1 VKKSAPSRSRHL
13 QYETLESREVM
24 AAGFTASLNA
34 AGTLNVI
41 GTSNADQINFVQKSG
56 SISIV
61 GRSGSWA
68 AASVKLIVVDLK
80 GGNDNVSFA
89 SVTNGGNQAIA
100 EEIIVVAGAGTETV
114 RAPSGGTATITG
126 SGKQL
131 SISSA
136 GVTKL
141 DGKVVTLNGQTP
153 TPTPPP
159 APPTPPPPASNWFA
173 TNVVDTALRSLG
185 STLYVDGRIDRNDM
199 INLLRSAKDNATI
212 DNTEL
217 NDLRN
222 IVANTTLFGTLDH
235 VRVLS
240 SYIVN
245 GTVANARYTGQAL
258 GNLAAG
264 ASDVQMEKL
273 IGKWFLGLDRPT
285 TSGIYRQVA
294 GTLFV
299 NGAQHTDVR
308 QGALGDCYLLATLAE
323 VALRSPATL
332 TNMFVVNGD
341 GTYTVKFFNNA
352 SVTHYVTVDSQLPTD
367 SAGRLI
373 YASRGVMN
381 WNSTN
386 ELWVALAEKAYVQLN
401 EFGFVRPGLPGNGLN
416 AYSAIEGGY
425 IYAAMNQ
432 VTGRAVA
439 AFAATSSTANFTT
452 FVNAFNQGKLI
463 GFASKPTPAAGSG
476 VVGNHAYAVVGYNA
490 NNQTITLYNPWGPEY
505 GLVVMSWSQIQA
517 NFNYFDRTV

>member
-1 VKKSAPSRSRHL
+1 MKKSAASRSRHL
-13 QYETLESREVM
+13 QYEMLESREVM

-41 GTSNADQINFVQKSG
+41 GTANADQINFLQRSG
-56 SISIV
+56 NISIA
-61 GRSGSWA
+61 GRSESWSA
-68 AASVKLIVVDLK
+68 DRVRLIVVDLK
-80 GGNDNVSFA
+80 GGNDSVSFA

-100 EEIIVVAGAGTETV
+100 EEIIVVAGTGTESV
-114 RAPSGGTATITG
+114 RAPNSGTATITG

-136 GVTKL
+136 GVAKL
-141 DGKVVTLNGQTP
+141 DGKVITLGGLAP

-159 APPTPPPPASNWFA
+159 APPTPPPPVNNWFA

-212 DNTEL
+212 DSTEL

-245 GTVANARYTGQAL
+245 GTVANARYAGQAL
-258 GNLAAG
+258 GDLTAG
-264 ASDVQMEKL
+264 ASDVKMENL
-273 IGKWFLGLDRPT
+273 ISKWFLGLDRPT

-299 NGAQHTDVR
+299 SGAQHTDVR
-308 QGALGDCYLLATLAE
+308 QGALGDCYFLATLAE
-323 VALRSPATL
+323 AALRSPATI

-341 GTYTVKFFNNA
+341 GTYTVKFFNN
-352 SVTHYVTVDSQLPTD
+352 SVAHYVTVDSQLPTD

-373 YASRGVMN
+373 YATRGVMN
-381 WNSTN
+381 WNSAN

-401 EFGFVRPGLPGNGLN
+401 EFGFVRPGLPGNGQN

-425 IYAAMNQ
+425 INASMNH
-432 VTGRAVA
+432 VTGRTTV
-439 AFAATSSTANFTT
+439 AFAATSSAANFTT

-463 GFASKPTPAAGSG
+463 GFASKPTPASSS
-476 VVGNHAYAVVGYNA
+476 VVGSHAYAVVGYNA
-490 NNQTITLYNPWGPEY
+490 ANQTITLYNPWGPEY